1 MPEQPVILITGASK
15 GIGRAIYEHY
25 LAAGWQ
31 VIGCSRSEMDESA
44 KNQHHYSVDITDEVA
59 VHEMFSLIRKEF
71 GRLDVLV
78 NNAGIAAMNHSLLM
92 PLSTSRNVMDTNF
105 TGTFLLSREAAKL
118 MQKRKFGRIINFSTV
133 AVPFHLEGEAVYA
146 ASKAAVEELTRIL
159 AREFAE
165 LGITVNAIGPT
176 PINTDLI
183 RGVPQEKIQALIN
196 RQAIKRPGKFE
207 DIFNLID
214 FLVKPESDFITGQV
228 IYLGGVS

>member
-1 MPEQPVILITGASK
+1 MPELPVILITGASK

-25 LAAGWQ
+25 LVAGWN
-31 VIGCSRSEMDESA
+31 VVGCSRSEIHESA

-59 VHEMFSLIRKEF
+59 VREMFSQIRKEF

-159 AREFAE
+159 AREFAD

>member
-1 MPEQPVILITGASK
+1 MK
-15 GIGRAIYEHY
+15 Y
-25 LAAGWQ
+25 
-31 VIGCSRSEMDESA
+31 
-44 KNQHHYSVDITDEVA
+44 A
-59 VHEMFSLIRKEF
+59 VREMFSLIRKEF

-92 PLSTSRNVMDTNF
+92 PLSTARNVMDTNF

-183 RGVPQEKIQALIN
+183 RGVPQEKS
-196 RQAIKRPGKFE
+196 RH
-207 DIFNLID
+207 
-214 FLVKPESDFITGQV
+214 
-228 IYLGGVS
+228 

>member
-1 MPEQPVILITGASK
+1 
-15 GIGRAIYEHY
+15 
-25 LAAGWQ
+25 
-31 VIGCSRSEMDESA
+31 
-44 KNQHHYSVDITDEVA
+44 
-59 VHEMFSLIRKEF
+59 
-71 GRLDVLV
+71 
-78 NNAGIAAMNHSLLM
+78 
-92 PLSTSRNVMDTNF
+92 
-105 TGTFLLSREAAKL
+105 

-159 AREFAE
+159 AREFAD

>member
-25 LAAGWQ
+25 LAAGWM
-31 VIGCSRSEMDESA
+31 VVGCSRSDIDEGA
-44 KNQHHYSVDITDEVA
+44 KNQHYYSVDITDEVA
-59 VHEMFSLIRKEF
+59 VRKMFSQIRKEF

-118 MQKRKFGRIINFSTV
+118 MQKRKFGRIVNFSTV

-159 AREFAE
+159 AREFAD

-176 PINTDLI
+176 PIDTDLI

-207 DIFNLID
+207 DIINLID

>member
-15 GIGRAIYEHY
+15 GIGRAIFEHY
-25 LAAGWQ
+25 LAAGWN
-31 VIGCSRSEMDESA
+31 VIGCSRSEIDQRA

-59 VHEMFSLIRKEF
+59 VREMFSLIRKEF

-92 PLSTSRNVMDTNF
+92 PLSTARNVMDTNF
-105 TGTFLLSREAAKL
+105 TGTFLLSREATKL

-159 AREFAE
+159 AREFAD